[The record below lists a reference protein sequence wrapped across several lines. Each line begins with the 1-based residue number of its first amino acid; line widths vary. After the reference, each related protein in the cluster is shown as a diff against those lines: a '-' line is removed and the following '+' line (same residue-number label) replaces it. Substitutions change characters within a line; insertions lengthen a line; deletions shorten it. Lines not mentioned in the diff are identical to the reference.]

1 MKRMHIHVGVE
12 HLDQAIRFYS
22 ALFAAEPV
30 KIRTDYAKWLLDE
43 PSVNFAISTR
53 AGRPG
58 VDHLGLQADDEE
70 ELAAL
75 RARLAD
81 ADMTVFD
88 EGETVC
94 CYARSDKSWVQDPA
108 GIPWEAYRSMAEAVI
123 YSSPPAAV
131 DPKGGRTSG
140 ACCS

>member
-108 GIPWEAYRSMAEAVI
+108 GIPWEAYRSMAEAEI